1 MPLHLYLAGP
11 DVFRPQPVAHGEAL
25 KQLCAEFGFTGL
37 YPLDNAIAPQA
48 NGPAT
53 AAEIYRQ
60 NIALIDSADAVIAN
74 VADFRGH
81 EPDSGTCFEIGY
93 AVARGKDVWCY
104 NVPDVPLLA
113 QVPNTQGSDADG
125 WTVEDFGLPRNL
137 MIACSSRLVV
147 GDARACLEQMR
158 AHYAGA

>member
-1 MPLHLYLAGP
+1 MPVRLYLAGP
-11 DVFRPQPVAHGEAL
+11 DVFRPQPASHGEAL
-25 KQLCAEFGFTGL
+25 KMLCAEFGFTGL

-48 NGPAT
+48 DGRAT

-93 AVARGKDVWCY
+93 AIARGKDVWCY
-104 NVPDVPLLA
+104 NVPAVPLVE
-113 QVPNTQGSDADG
+113 QVPNINGNDPDG

-137 MIACSSRLVV
+137 MITCSCHLVA
-147 GDARACLEQMR
+147 GDARECLECMR
-158 AHYAGA
+158 AHYA

>member
-74 VADFRGH
+74 VADFR
-81 EPDSGTCFEIGY
+81 E
-93 AVARGKDVWCY
+93 
-104 NVPDVPLLA
+104 
-113 QVPNTQGSDADG
+113 
-125 WTVEDFGLPRNL
+125 
-137 MIACSSRLVV
+137 
-147 GDARACLEQMR
+147 
-158 AHYAGA
+158 